1 MASIDIRF
9 SGSVPANYERYMVPL
24 LFRPYAEMLAE
35 RARQLGGRH
44 ILETAAGT
52 GVVTIALAEALPEAE
67 IVATDLNQP
76 MLDVAQALGPKL
88 RGVMTHGSTHLRVL
102 DDDFVLHIVAGAR
115 ELLHDPQLVGVKEAA
130 AREPGCGLAK
140 MRVNRSGSGRGIP
153 RTFPQPCEVFRGG
166 RPRSSRG
173 PNERSILP
181 WSAS

>member
-1 MASIDIRF
+1 MRPPMDERTRAAMVGRPRTRNRRKLDGQCRICEAASPF
-9 SGSVPANYERYMVPL
+9 STSEQLARSGRMPAPGRSTSRSV
-24 LFRPYAEMLAE
+24 
-35 RARQLGGRH
+35 
-44 ILETAAGT
+44 
-52 GVVTIALAEALPEAE
+52 
-67 IVATDLNQP
+67 
-76 MLDVAQALGPKL
+76 